1 MPTTPT
7 ASTGDIQV
15 TTSNAGEQYWANP
28 VSLIDG
34 GYMVF
39 VVTTPLNNGVYSIV
53 MQQFDNSG
61 NKVGSEVLI
70 SSSSNSGYASAAQ
83 LTDGTVVVAWQAAN
97 GNMFLQRVSSTGSL
111 VGGAVDSGNT
121 YSFGTVLPTADGGFV
136 VSTYY
141 NASSGRLFFYDSSA
155 TLQHTTVTF
164 VDHLSA
170 AVLQDGSIF
179 AVSDSGGTLYGQ
191 LYSAAGAAVGSTF
204 DIAASHSGNSYSRT
218 VTLANGDVVVAWQT
232 NGAGNSNDVAIRIFH
247 ADGSP
252 ATGDIDVVAIAGR
265 QERPSIV
272 ALNDGG
278 FIVTWEDLTG
288 ADGGGGEGVLAQR
301 FDASGATVGSPFV
314 VTAATGGNQ
323 EADLFS
329 PAQLS
334 DGSVAFSWFGPGG
347 GGNDAF
353 TRIFAVDGNPSG
365 PVSIVQSGDSGANT
379 LDGGALADTLSG
391 GDGNDIIHGG
401 GGADTLNGDGGNDI
415 IDGGTGADTMAGG
428 TGNDTYYV
436 DNSGDVVTENG
447 GEGYD
452 SVHSTLSYTL
462 GANLEQLVLDG
473 TGNINGT
480 GNGLNN
486 SIVGNSGNN
495 IVDGGDGNDV
505 VHGGDGFD
513 FVLGGDG
520 NDQLFGDASNDS
532 LTGGAGNDLLDGGTG
547 ADGMAG
553 GTGDDIYIVDDAS
566 DAVTENSGEGN
577 DVVKASVSYTLSAN
591 VETLILTGVG
601 NIDGTGNS
609 GANTLIGNAGD
620 NVLDGGDGADLIK
633 AGDGAD
639 TLYGG
644 NGNDQLLGEAGD
656 DYMLAGA
663 GNDRLDGGD
672 GIDNLYGD
680 DGADIIDGGAGADL
694 LDGGDGADQL
704 NGGDGD
710 DYMLGGAGN
719 DRLDGGAGADY
730 MAGGTGDDI
739 YYVDNA
745 GDRVIESVGEGT
757 DTVRAS
763 VDFTL
768 TPNVENL
775 TLLGTDN
782 LNGLGN
788 SLNNTLIGNSGNNAL
803 RGDDGNDVIKG
814 GDGGD
819 GLWGDAGA
827 DILMGENGDDAIYG
841 GTGADTMTGG
851 AGRDIFVVQN
861 ESIVLSTNPHGQKLE
876 VDIVTDLNKGEG
888 DFLNL
893 SGIDADTTTDGD
905 QAFTLVSSFSK
916 HAGEMT
922 LVYTAGNNTTLLSL
936 DVDGDG
942 KADYQ
947 MKINGDAHLDSGGWI
962 L

>member
-39 VVTTPLNNGVYSIV
+39 VVTTPLNNGSYSIV
-53 MQQFDNSG
+53 MQRFDNSG

-70 SSSSNSGYASAAQ
+70 SSSSNSNFPSAAQ

-111 VGGAVDSGNT
+111 VGSAVDSGNT

-136 VSTYY
+136 VSTFY
-141 NASSGRLFFYDSSA
+141 NASSGRLFFYDSTA
-155 TLQHTTVTF
+155 TLQHTTVTSF
-164 VDHLSA
+164 DHLSA

-179 AVSDSGGTLYGQ
+179 SVSDANGTLYGQ
-191 LYSAAGAAVGSTF
+191 LYNAAGTAVGSTF
-204 DIAASHSGNSYSRT
+204 DIAGSHSGNSYSRT

-278 FIVTWEDLTG
+278 FIITWEDLTG

-314 VTAATGGNQ
+314 VTATTGGNQ

-353 TRIFAVDGNPSG
+353 TRVFAVDGNPSG
-365 PVSIVQSGDSGANT
+365 PVSIVQSGDGGDNT
-379 LDGGALADTLSG
+379 LDGGSLADTLSG
-391 GDGNDIIHGG
+391 GSGNDHVNGG
-401 GGADTLNGDGGNDI
+401 GGADTLNGDDGNDI
-415 IDGGTGADTMAGG
+415 IDGGTGADAMAGG

-436 DNSGDVVTENG
+436 DNSGDTVTENG
-447 GEGYD
+447 AEGYD
-452 SVHSTLSYTL
+452 TVHSTLSYTL

-473 TGNINGT
+473 TGNTNGT
-480 GNGLNN
+480 GNGLGN

-505 VHGGDGFD
+505 VRGGDGFD

-532 LTGGAGNDLLDGGTG
+532 LTGGAGNDLLDGGAG

-553 GTGDDIYIVDDAS
+553 GTGDDAYIVDDAS
-566 DAVTENSGEGN
+566 DLVTENAGEGN
-577 DVVKASVSYTLSAN
+577 DVVKASVGFTLSAD
-591 VETLILTGVG
+591 VETLILTGSG

-609 GANTLIGNAGD
+609 GANTLVGNAGD

-633 AGDGAD
+633 AGNGAD

-680 DGADIIDGGAGADL
+680 DGADIVNGGAGGDL

-704 NGGDGD
+704 NGGDGN

-719 DRLDGGAGADY
+719 DRLDGGAGADS

-739 YYVDNA
+739 YYVDDA
-745 GDRVIESVGEGT
+745 SDLVTEAAGEGS
-757 DTVRAS
+757 DVVRTS
-763 VDFTL
+763 VSFTL
-768 TPNVENL
+768 GGNIE
-775 TLLGTDN
+775 TLILDGTSN
-782 LNGLGN
+782 ISGGGN
-788 SLNNTLIGNSGNNAL
+788 SQANAITGNSGDNTL
-803 RGDDGNDVIKG
+803 SGGGGNDTLKG
-814 GDGGD
+814 MN
-819 GLWGDAGA
+819 GA
-827 DILMGENGDDAIYG
+827 DILVG
-841 GTGADTMTGG
+841 GTGNDILVGG
-851 AGRDIFVVQN
+851 AGADTFAILQ
-861 ESIVLSTNPHGQKLE
+861 ESVIQSHLGGTVEADTISDFSTA
-876 VDIVTDLNKGEG
+876 EG
-888 DFLNL
+888 DKLDL
-893 SGIDADTTTDGD
+893 SAIDADSSAAGD
-905 QAFTLVSSFSK
+905 QAFHLVSGFTH

-922 LVYTAGNNTTLLSL
+922 LTVVAGATTLQL

-942 KADYQ
+942 NADYR
-947 MKINGDAHLDSGGWI
+947 MKINGDVHADSGGWI